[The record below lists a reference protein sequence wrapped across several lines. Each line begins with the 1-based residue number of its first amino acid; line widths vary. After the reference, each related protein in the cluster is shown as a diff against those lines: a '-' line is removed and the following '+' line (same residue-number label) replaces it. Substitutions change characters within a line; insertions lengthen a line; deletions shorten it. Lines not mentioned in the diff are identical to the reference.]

1 MTKVKVSGLEA
12 ELQQSL
18 DQCQRS
24 LQALQAEGAEL
35 QSRDAELR
43 AQELRRLAYLKRRAM
58 GMWANR
64 EKAKAMGKVAG
75 VTCFLAMAFVHGMFT
90 SDNRSCQWWRSVLMT
105 RRALGAIQMFKN
117 RALGRAWNS
126 WWGIALEKRQEA
138 IRLELEEL
146 RKQSAIDSLELD
158 VLKN

>member
-1 MTKVKVSGLEA
+1 
-12 ELQQSL
+12 
-18 DQCQRS
+18 
-24 LQALQAEGAEL
+24 
-35 QSRDAELR
+35 
-43 AQELRRLAYLKRRAM
+43 
-58 GMWANR
+58 
-64 EKAKAMGKVAG
+64 
-75 VTCFLAMAFVHGMFT
+75 
-90 SDNRSCQWWRSVLMT
+90 MT

-158 VLKN
+158 VLKNKPAISEETLLELENLRRHSLLLEQELGAAAGAYRL